1 MKNITLSAD
10 ERLIEEARERAR
22 KDHTTLNAEFRKWL
36 IEYSGR
42 RERVE
47 RAMRTIEDIRKRI
60 VLTGPFTRDEM
71 NARGPLPPRNDV
83 K

>member
-22 KDHTTLNAEFRKWL
+22 RDHTTLNAEFRKWL
-36 IEYSGR
+36 QEYSGR

-47 RAMRTIEDIRKRI
+47 RAMRTIEELRKT
-60 VLTGPFTRDEM
+60 VSTGGRKFTRDEM
-71 NARGPLPPRNDV
+71 NER
-83 K
+83 